1 MPVGVTSPPDRPR
14 GWRGGSIV
22 GRGLALMLP
31 AMVLAACG
39 PLPFPVAGPVT
50 PFGQPRP
57 RKPPAGADKAR
68 AVASPPSLAPLATQ
82 QQVVKA
88 VRVGRRDPFGEVL
101 KPQLTIPKDTKPKA
115 EAKAT
120 VLEWPKGLAFEGVLQ
135 TFSES
140 EAMVRYSP
148 ADAKGGG
155 ARYGSLRVGDIG
167 TGAVDSLLPPGW
179 QVAAIDGEQGVLV
192 LRSGGQIIS
201 RRL

>member
-1 MPVGVTSPPDRPR
+1 MGVAPPPDRPR
-14 GWRGGSIV
+14 CRRGGSIV

-39 PLPFPVAGPVT
+39 PLPFPGAAPVT
-50 PFGQPRP
+50 PLGQSRP
-57 RKPPAGADKAR
+57 RKPPAGADKAK

-88 VRVGRRDPFGEVL
+88 VTAGRRDPFGRVL
-101 KPQLTIPKDTKPKA
+101 IPSIAVPKDTKPTA
-115 EAKAT
+115 EPKAT
-120 VLEWPKGLAFEGVLQ
+120 VLEWPKGLTFEGVLQ
-135 TFSES
+135 TFSET

-148 ADAKGGG
+148 ADTKGGG

-167 TGAVDSLLPPGW
+167 TGALDSLLPPGW

-192 LRSGGQIIS
+192 LRRGGQIIS
-201 RRL
+201 RWL